1 MRPLAR
7 ADLTRFLAALAR
19 RLPCPATVVLTGG
32 AEAMLLGGSRPTGD
46 VDFGLSLSAPRERFL
61 PAVQA
66 AVGAAAAETGLRV
79 QYSTDIDRWSS
90 VSIPSARRATRSYR
104 RLGRLSVRLLEPTCW
119 AVYKLARY
127 LDSDVTDL
135 RAVLRRERRALLPR
149 ARTGDLGAAVRSRDG
164 DRRLPPSRR
173 HRHATRLSALLGL
186 CASRPPCTPSA
197 VMHPGSQRV
206 GNSPRHR
213 SPPTAVSAT
222 PSNERTTAGA
232 KPRGRYH
239 SSTSC
244 APGATG
250 TAMSA

>member
-1 MRPLAR
+1 VRPLAR

-135 RAVLRRERRALLPR
+135 RAVLRRERVPYLRL
-149 ARTGDLGAAVRSRDG
+149 AR
-164 DRRLPPSRR
+164 
-173 HRHATRLSALLGL
+173 L
-186 CASRPPCTPSA
+186 CGESL
-197 VMHPGSQRV
+197 RV
-206 GNSPRHR
+206 SPRSPQLLLFRRQVEHFFRAHGRAIWGPRFDPETAIAAFHR
-213 SPPTAVSAT
+213 A
-222 PSNERTTAGA
+222 AGI
-232 KPRGRYH
+232 
-239 SSTSC
+239 
-244 APGATG
+244 G
-250 TAMSA
+250 TRPA